1 MVGKISRCI
10 GFLCFI
16 LVLSGCATA
25 SKSGVSREALSQ
37 IKVNVSTK
45 DQVRQLLGEPVE
57 VRTSKFDDGKT
68 YEYWGYSKGAASMM
82 ILFGTSGK
90 FEGPVIVFRPDG
102 VVDYVGIS
110 RARY

>member
-10 GFLCFI
+10 GLLCLI
-16 LVLSGCATA
+16 LVPFGCATA

-37 IKVNVSTK
+37 IKVGVSTK

-57 VRTSKFDDGKT
+57 VRTSEFMGKT
-68 YEYWGYSKGAASMM
+68 HEYWGYSKGAASMM

-90 FEGPVIVFRPDG
+90 FEGPVIVFRPDW
-102 VVDYVGIS
+102 VVDFVGIS
-110 RARY
+110 QARY